1 MLHLPMTQQQMREE
15 KKKKKNKKKNEVR
28 PEFREAFYAKSKDL
42 MKKIG
47 CLSRP
52 ISAFFT

>member
-1 MLHLPMTQQQMREE
+1 MREKK

-28 PEFREAFYAKSKDL
+28 PEFRRALYAKSKDL

-47 CLSRP
+47 WLSRT
-52 ISAFFT
+52 ISALFT

>member
-1 MLHLPMTQQQMREE
+1 MLPLLPMTQQQMRE
-15 KKKKKNKKKNEVR
+15 KKKKNKKKNEVR
-28 PEFREAFYAKSKDL
+28 PEFRRAFYAKSKDL

-47 CLSRP
+47 WLSRS

>member
-1 MLHLPMTQQQMREE
+1 MMQQQMQQQMREE

>member
-1 MLHLPMTQQQMREE
+1 MLHLPMTQQQMRE
-15 KKKKKNKKKNEVR
+15 KKKKNKKKNEVR
-28 PEFREAFYAKSKDL
+28 PEFIRAFYAKSKDF

-47 CLSRP
+47 WLSRP

>member
-1 MLHLPMTQQQMREE
+1 MREE
-15 KKKKKNKKKNEVR
+15 KKKKKKKKKNKKKNEVR
-28 PEFREAFYAKSKDL
+28 PEFRRAFYAKSKDL

-47 CLSRP
+47 WLSRP

>member
-1 MLHLPMTQQQMREE
+1 MLPLLPMTQQQMRE

-28 PEFREAFYAKSKDL
+28 PEFRRAFYAKSKDL

-47 CLSRP
+47 WLSRS